1 MKAIRIH
8 RFGGPDVLQLDEID
22 RPEPASGELLVHVT
36 AAAVNPVDW
45 EIREGMLQDVFHHQL
60 PITLGCD
67 LAGKVEA
74 VGPDS
79 KVFQV
84 GDSVYAFAPTSR
96 LGAFANYCIVKEEE
110 AARKPEKLDDAHA
123 ASVPVAALTAWE
135 ALFTAAGLE
144 SGQTVLIHAASGGVG
159 SMAVQLAKWK
169 GAHVI
174 GTASSKNKE
183 YLDALGV
190 DEMVDYHKHPFES
203 VVHKKVDVVL
213 DTIGKDTQERSFQV
227 LKPGGMLVSL
237 VSPPSEEKAKEYN
250 VRAKMILVRPEGDKL
265 AEVGRLIDDGRL
277 KTLVEHVL
285 PLEDAKKALDMS
297 QTGRTRGKIVL
308 RVA

>member
-8 RFGGPDVLQLDEID
+8 RFGGPEVLQLDEID
-22 RPEPASGELLVHVT
+22 RPEPGSGELLVHVT

-45 EIREGMLQDVFHHQL
+45 EIREGMLQDLLHHQL

-74 VGPDS
+74 VGPNT
-79 KVFQV
+79 KTFQP
-84 GDSVYAFAPTSR
+84 GDSIYAFVPLPR

-135 ALFTAAGLE
+135 ALFAVAGLE
-144 SGQTVLIHAASGGVG
+144 SGQKVLIHAASGGVG

-190 DEMVDYHKHPFES
+190 DEMVDYHKQPFES
-203 VVHKKVDVVL
+203 VVRKVDVVL

-227 LKPGGMLVSL
+227 LKPGGILVSL
-237 VSPPSEEKAKEYN
+237 VSPPSEEKAKEHN
-250 VRAKMILVRPEGDKL
+250 VRAKMILVRAEGDKL
-265 AEVGRLIDDGRL
+265 AEISRLIDDGRL

-285 PLEDAKKALDMS
+285 PLEDTKKALEMS
-297 QTGRTRGKIVL
+297 QSGRTRGKIVL
-308 RVA
+308 RVS